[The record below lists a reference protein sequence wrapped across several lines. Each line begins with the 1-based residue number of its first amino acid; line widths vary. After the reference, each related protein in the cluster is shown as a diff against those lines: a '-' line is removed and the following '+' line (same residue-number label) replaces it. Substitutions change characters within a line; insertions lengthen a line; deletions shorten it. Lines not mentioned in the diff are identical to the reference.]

1 MHCNGPVLYGSSW
14 VDFHWIR
21 GIRRLHYVRTRTTL
35 QYSAAAIT
43 RNDDDDG
50 ETNALAPLAPTTTT
64 ITVIGAYTRS
74 PRNETALYEQKHRD
88 IIIYAEY
95 SVGAMG
101 AHGQ

>member
-43 RNDDDDG
+43 RNDDDG

-88 IIIYAEY
+88 IIYAEY